1 MIKNFNW
8 RMVLRMLGILLLVEA
23 FFMLTATIVS
33 YIYKEDDFRALLESS
48 LITAIMG
55 GAWMLLGDK
64 SDKQID
70 SRAGYILVSFVWVV
84 FSFFGMLPFL
94 LSKYIPSITDA
105 FFETMSGFTT
115 TGASILNDIESLP
128 HGLLYW
134 RSLTQWL
141 GGMGI
146 MVLSLAILPL
156 FGAGMQIYSAEAP
169 GPTHDKLRPRIADTA
184 RRLWVIYLIFTIIIG
199 VLLYLFGMS
208 PFDAICHAFTTLSS
222 GGYSTK
228 QASIGYWS
236 SPFIHYT
243 IIIGMIIAGINFSL
257 IYFSF
262 SQKSIKKFFK
272 DEELRVYLIT
282 IAIFACITGIG
293 LCIFNNCDTL
303 SAIEN
308 RFRSALFHVVSI
320 MTTTGFATED
330 YLQWPTVLWFLIV
343 LLLCTGASAGSTSG
357 GIKLIRLHIIG
368 KNILYEFKRIMHPK
382 AIMPVRINR
391 RIVNDNIVANIY
403 AFISIYIII
412 AIISTIIFLLFGLP
426 LKEAVGVSLTALDN
440 AGPGL
445 GAQGPAGNFY
455 MLPAIAKWYM
465 SFLML
470 LGRLELFTI
479 LLLMSP
485 SFWKR

>member
-70 SRAGYILVSFVWVV
+70 SRAGYILVSFVWIV

-105 FFETMSGFTT
+105 FF
-115 TGASILNDIESLP
+115 
-128 HGLLYW
+128 
-134 RSLTQWL
+134 
-141 GGMGI
+141 
-146 MVLSLAILPL
+146 VLSLAILPL